1 MQQDSIQKAGSVLIK
16 ELKLVT
22 SENIIIDLT
31 EFLVELNLFEDLFS
45 SYLKGNLVLTDS
57 RNLIENGPVVGEEY
71 LILKLQTPT
80 FDQIISKTFRVFRVS
95 DRQVVRDNNTQN
107 FVLHFASVEL
117 FYDMLLP
124 LFIPFEGTIHE
135 VAGKIF
141 SEYIASN
148 RDWQISS
155 SSDSIKELEYNTPLT
170 VLNATSNKV
179 KFISPGWTPF
189 KCINWLASKAI
200 PKDLKA
206 KNYLFFESNKSFYF
220 GSVEYIYKEAIENNL
235 TIGKYFISAS
245 NIRGG
250 ANSPDIDREYF
261 IAKDVSIL
269 DSTDHVKNAT
279 SGYLANRLITLDLF
293 NKQYEITDYDYVEQ
307 YKEQYH
313 TSGIGTK
320 AQPIFTKDS
329 LRNFTSDI
337 SFYPVHPKL
346 YNNFSDNVSEKYK
359 EIHGN
364 RKSSLLDL
372 NNIRMNMSVP
382 GRTDIEVGRLL
393 YFSYPA
399 LGDADEGTVNKE
411 DKQYSGY
418 YLITAIHHKVNK
430 IEHTMTME
438 VIKDSLTLGK

>member
-16 ELKLVT
+16 ELKIIT
-22 SENIIIDLT
+22 SENIIFDISD
-31 EFLVELNLFEDLFS
+31 FLIELNLFEDIFS

-57 RNLIENGPVVGEEY
+57 RNLIELGPLIGEEY

-80 FDQIISKTFRVFRVS
+80 FNQIISKTFRIYKVS
-95 DRQVVRDNNTQN
+95 DRTVIRDNNTQN
-107 FVLHFASVEL
+107 FILHFASIEL
-117 FYDMLLP
+117 FYDILLP
-124 LFIPFEGTIHE
+124 LFIPFEGTVHE

-141 SEYIASN
+141 SDYIASN
-148 RDWQISS
+148 RDWQISTS
-155 SSDSIKELEYNTPLT
+155 NNSIKELEYTTPLT

-235 TIGKYFISAS
+235 LIGKYFIAAS
-245 NIRGG
+245 NIRDG
-250 ANSPDIDREYF
+250 AISPDINREYF
-261 IAKDVSIL
+261 IAKDVIML
-269 DSTDHVKNAT
+269 ETTDHIKNYT
-279 SGYLANRLITLDLF
+279 NGYLANRLITLDLY
-293 NKQYEITDYDYVEQ
+293 NKRFDITDYDYVSQ
-307 YKEQYH
+307 YKEQFH
-313 TSGIGTK
+313 TSGAGASAT
-320 AQPIFTKDS
+320 PVFTKDS

-337 SFYPVHPKL
+337 SFYPVQPKL
-346 YNNFSDNVSEKYK
+346 YDNFSDNINEKYK
-359 EIHGN
+359 EIYGN

-372 NNIRMNMSVP
+372 NNIRMNITIP
-382 GRTDIEVGRLL
+382 GRTDVEVGHML

-399 LGDADEGTVNKE
+399 LGNADESTNEKE

-438 VIKDSLTLGK
+438 IIKDSLTLGR